1 MLKLSKT
8 QAEIEVLAKRVPTLT
23 KSQLEWASKDYTYF
37 QWIKCTDTNVPCPN
51 CKESV
56 HFGQL
61 KRKKGEQHIDH
72 EMVCPHC
79 GAKIRVNSY
88 DTGYMEYKKRKRNHL
103 QENFFQ
109 VMNVVGD
116 WQVTRLIYM
125 CRYTYIIKE
134 NTNWRFYEVCQ
145 AWNNPKTD
153 KTYFRSLPKKIMC
166 GWCYNPYSLYHWNY
180 ECSNPDYETYRVYPD
195 TLNVLSP
202 RRVNGSNFFSTKN
215 IAPRPHIHKQ
225 YKRMGL
231 TSDFLRRNIEYSAIG
246 WFSNFGGK
254 SYKPMWETMIK
265 AKAYNV
271 IKGMGLKFMDKEIY
285 FSAWKIANRHGY
297 KIADVSEW
305 LDIVSLLKDMG
316 MDYRNP
322 KYICPSDEHAMHQS
336 LLGVR
341 DLKRKEKERREERER
356 DLKRLQ
362 EAIVQYGEEYAK
374 RIAKYLD
381 IDISDETLHIVVLP
395 DIQAFY
401 DEADHLCHC
410 VFRSRYYL
418 HTDSLILS
426 ARDSKGKRWETI
438 EVNLNDFSIAQS
450 YGYGDE
456 FTTKHKQILNLVE
469 SNMWQI
475 KQRFARAS

>member
-1 MLKLSKT
+1 
-8 QAEIEVLAKRVPTLT
+8 
-23 KSQLEWASKDYTYF
+23 
-37 QWIKCTDTNVPCPN
+37 
-51 CKESV
+51 
-56 HFGQL
+56 
-61 KRKKGEQHIDH
+61 
-72 EMVCPHC
+72 
-79 GAKIRVNSY
+79 
-88 DTGYMEYKKRKRNHL
+88 
-103 QENFFQ
+103 
-109 VMNVVGD
+109 
-116 WQVTRLIYM
+116 
-125 CRYTYIIKE
+125 
-134 NTNWRFYEVCQ
+134 
-145 AWNNPKTD
+145 
-153 KTYFRSLPKKIMC
+153 
-166 GWCYNPYSLYHWNY
+166 
-180 ECSNPDYETYRVYPD
+180 
-195 TLNVLSP
+195 
-202 RRVNGSNFFSTKN
+202 
-215 IAPRPHIHKQ
+215 
-225 YKRMGL
+225 
-231 TSDFLRRNIEYSAIG
+231 
-246 WFSNFGGK
+246 
-254 SYKPMWETMIK
+254 
-265 AKAYNV
+265 
-271 IKGMGLKFMDKEIY
+271 MD
-285 FSAWKIANRHGY
+285 
-297 KIADVSEW
+297 
-305 LDIVSLLKDMG
+305 

-322 KYICPSDEHAMHQS
+322 KYICPSDEHLMHQS

-362 EAIVQYGEEYAK
+362 DAIVQYGEEYAK